1 MRKNYYLYEENEE
14 HRQEG
19 NSLLGSVRM
28 TQKEEQWI
36 LEIQWKEKQAP
47 ERFLTETGSGL
58 LQIKIQEKEIRLK
71 RLKEVQ
77 KRIENQTQNDRIKSK
92 ETESLKV
99 EGEENIKEIQNV
111 DIEEDSDTRSDT
123 DSDEE
128 EGKEKDSLVM
138 ESVQIPSETT
148 EWERIR
154 QSCPKVEACSE
165 LGEVYRVDKG
175 NFVVL
180 PEAIRD
186 ILQNSFLVH
195 GLMNYGYLLLFR
207 VDERAEQIGV
217 GVPGV
222 YYEKEK
228 LVAEM
233 FGFPQ
238 FWCHGKSDNGKFGY
252 YLRIVS

>member
-19 NSLLGSVRM
+19 NGLLGSVRM

-36 LEIQWKEKQAP
+36 LEIQWKEREIP
-47 ERFLTETGSGL
+47 EKFLTETGGGL
-58 LQIKIQEKEIRLK
+58 LQIKIQEKEIQLK
-71 RLKEVQ
+71 RL
-77 KRIENQTQNDRIKSK
+77 

-99 EGEENIKEIQNV
+99 EERKNVKEIRNV
-111 DIEEDSDTRSDT
+111 DFEGHSDTRSDT
-123 DSDEE
+123 DSDE

-138 ESVQIPSETT
+138 ESVQVPSEIT

-154 QSCPKVEACSE
+154 KTCPKVEACSE

-195 GLMNYGYLLLFR
+195 GLMNYGYLILFR
-207 VDERAEQIGV
+207 VDERAGQIGV

-238 FWCHGKSDNGKFGY
+238 FWCP
-252 YLRIVS
+252 

>member
-58 LQIKIQEKEIRLK
+58 LQIKIQEKEIQLR
-71 RLKEVQ
+71 RV
-77 KRIENQTQNDRIKSK
+77 

-99 EGEENIKEIQNV
+99 EEREN
-111 DIEEDSDTRSDT
+111 
-123 DSDEE
+123 
-128 EGKEKDSLVM
+128 DSLIM
-138 ESVQIPSETT
+138 ESVQAPSETT

-154 QSCPKVEACSE
+154 QSCPKVEVCSE

-175 NFVVL
+175 NSVVL

-238 FWCHGKSDNGKFGY
+238 FWCPGKSDNGKFGY

>member
-1 MRKNYYLYEENEE
+1 MRKNYYLYEESEE
-14 HRQEG
+14 DRQEG

-36 LEIQWKEKQAP
+36 LEIQWKEREIP
-47 ERFLTETGSGL
+47 ERFLTETGGGL
-58 LQIKIQEKEIRLK
+58 LQIKIQEKEIQLK
-71 RLKEVQ
+71 RL
-77 KRIENQTQNDRIKSK
+77 

-99 EGEENIKEIQNV
+99 EEREN
-111 DIEEDSDTRSDT
+111 
-123 DSDEE
+123 
-128 EGKEKDSLVM
+128 DSLIM
-138 ESVQIPSETT
+138 ESVQAPSETT

-154 QSCPKVEACSE
+154 QSCPKVEACGE